1 MNIGNE
7 NKLGND
13 SCYPRK
19 SSLFF
24 LTVIKKINPG
34 IVFYGDRV
42 KKLVKHFNFWFVW
55 CVTIVPWKS
64 EGVYIQ
70 KIFLPIFF

>member
-42 KKLVKHFNFWFVW
+42 KKLVKHFNF
-55 CVTIVPWKS
+55 
-64 EGVYIQ
+64 
-70 KIFLPIFF
+70 